1 MKKRG
6 QKGGVVIL
14 ALVGMSLF
22 MLGTIG
28 LAIDTSYL
36 YSHRQMAQVAA
47 DSAAQAAIMS
57 VFDHTKNGRTLSEV
71 SRRRKLGV

>member
-1 MKKRG
+1 
-6 QKGGVVIL
+6 
-14 ALVGMSLF
+14 
-22 MLGTIG
+22 
-28 LAIDTSYL
+28 
-36 YSHRQMAQVAA
+36 MAQVAA